1 MRLATNTADYL
12 QTGESLPR
20 VVQNNLTA
28 VLKDDRRSYRFFSFG
43 KYIARDENML
53 LSDPATGALQMDP
66 DVRMRDLATRNGL
79 ESDFRFGH
87 LALHSTTTMGYRG
100 EQIDY
105 RSSPH

>member
-1 MRLATNTADYL
+1 M
-12 QTGESLPR
+12 
-20 VVQNNLTA
+20 QNNLTA

-79 ESDFRFGH
+79 ESDFRFGR

-100 EQIDY
+100 S
-105 RSSPH
+105 RSTTAPRFCSPMWRTSAALTVTMPDTGS